1 MKYLF
6 SVIVTL
12 LFITGTTFAQ
22 QQQQQFPIIKPTFT
36 YGQLDLA
43 LRLMEKIELNG
54 AEVDAFLEIK
64 GLFYPALVKG
74 ANEKKQLN
82 DKITLDMNAKQA
94 DNVLAFL
101 NRARLTGGEVQ
112 TFKEFKDAIFAAAA
126 VLRK

>member
-1 MKYLF
+1 
-6 SVIVTL
+6 VTL
-12 LFITGTTFAQ
+12 LLFTGTTIAQ
-22 QQQQQFPIIKPTFT
+22 QQQQYPIIKPTFT

-54 AEVDAFLEIK
+54 SEVDAFLEIK
-64 GLFYPALVKG
+64 SIFYPVLVKG

-94 DNVLAFL
+94 ENVLAFL
-101 NRARLTGGEVQ
+101 NRARLTGSEVQ
-112 TFKEFKDAIFAAAA
+112 TFKEFKDAIFTAAA

>member
-6 SVIVTL
+6 SVLLTF
-12 LFITGTTFAQ
+12 LFITGTSFAQ
-22 QQQQQFPIIKPTFT
+22 QQQQQYPIIKPTFT

-54 AEVDAFLEIK
+54 SEVEAFLEIK
-64 GLFYPALVKG
+64 GIFYPVLVKG

-101 NRARLTGGEVQ
+101 NRARLTGSEVQ

>member
-1 MKYLF
+1 MKHLF

-12 LFITGTTFAQ
+12 LFITGISFAQ
-22 QQQQQFPIIKPTFT
+22 QQQQYPIIKPTFT

-64 GLFYPALVKG
+64 GLFYPVLVKG

-82 DKITLDMNAKQA
+82 DKVTLDMNAKQA

-101 NRARLTGGEVQ
+101 NRARLTGAEVQ

>member
-6 SVIVTL
+6 SFIVTL
-12 LFITGTTFAQ
+12 LLFTGTTIA

-54 AEVDAFLEIK
+54 SEVDAFLEIK
-64 GLFYPALVKG
+64 GIFYPVLVKG

-101 NRARLTGGEVQ
+101 NRARLTGSEVQ
-112 TFKEFKDAIFAAAA
+112 TFKEFKDAIFTAAA

>member
-6 SVIVTL
+6 SFIVTL
-12 LFITGTTFAQ
+12 LLFTGTTIA

-54 AEVDAFLEIK
+54 SEVDAFLEIK
-64 GLFYPALVKG
+64 GIFYPVLVKG

-82 DKITLDMNAKQA
+82 DKITLEMNAKQA
-94 DNVLAFL
+94 DNVLAFCS
-101 NRARLTGGEVQ
+101 VQ
-112 TFKEFKDAIFAAAA
+112 
-126 VLRK
+126 

>member
-6 SVIVTL
+6 SFIVTL
-12 LFITGTTFAQ
+12 LLFTGTTIAQ
-22 QQQQQFPIIKPTFT
+22 QQQYPIIKPTFT

-54 AEVDAFLEIK
+54 SEVDAFLEIK
-64 GLFYPALVKG
+64 SIFYPVLVKG

-101 NRARLTGGEVQ
+101 NRARLTGSEVQ
-112 TFKEFKDAIFAAAA
+112 TFKEFKDAIFTAAA